1 MLTPA
6 VRPNRS
12 LVART
17 LPLCVTHID
26 QCVLLSVPLRSPFP
40 GWMRNSCA
48 QRRNSGGPGLSP
60 RLELGQAKTLSFIG
74 IVIAL
79 YLVGKGSELLRLD
92 VRKELDVQGALP
104 ISIDPSLA
112 RWLIQLFGG
121 GPEQSPDLLLALA
134 GEPYGRR
141 LGRSGSRR
149 GGSRIGCGRRRRRR
163 SGSGIGC
170 GWRRIWGAGVG
181 AFDGRCLW
189 PGDRPRGRHV
199 AAVLRGRRGEG
210 TGKVV
215 SKRSGLLTS
224 PGSQQHETHRNSQ
237 DHSDYHFIF
246 PRLWRPRA
254 NTVDSR
260 TVWKWREV

>member
-1 MLTPA
+1 MTPA

-40 GWMRNSCA
+40 GWMRNSCP
-48 QRRNSGGPGLSP
+48 QRRNSGGPGLGP

-92 VRKELDVQGALP
+92 VRKELNVQGALP

-121 GPEQSPDLLLALA
+121 GPEQSPDLLLALS
-134 GEPYGRR
+134 GEPYGSRF
-141 LGRSGSRR
+141 GRSGSRR
-149 GGSRIGCGRRRRRR
+149 SGSR
-163 SGSGIGC
+163 IGC
-170 GWRRIWGAGVG
+170 GWRRIRGAGVG
-181 AFDGRCLW
+181 AFDGRCLG

-199 AAVLRGRRGEG
+199 AALRRGRRGEG
-210 TGKVV
+210 TGQVV
-215 SKRSGLLTS
+215 FDRAGLLTS
-224 PGSQQHETHRNSQ
+224 PSTQQRETRRDSQ
-237 DHSDYHFIF
+237 DRSD
-246 PRLWRPRA
+246 RRPAAYR
-254 NTVDSR
+254 
-260 TVWKWREV
+260 